1 MDDEKLGFKEM
12 ELNSEPIK
20 EKKKVDE
27 LGAGLLSLLFAG
39 ISLAMLPV
47 FLKIVGMKSDDKYY
61 GLVLTFAIICIII
74 DFAVFFL
81 QIFYTMR
88 LYIRYQ
94 RERKSYSYGINCLC
108 GAALFIIFA
117 MIVLGIIFMM

>member
-1 MDDEKLGFKEM
+1 MDDEKIGFREVLVETKPE
-12 ELNSEPIK
+12 K

-47 FLKIVGMKSDDKYY
+47 FLTIVGMKKEESNYNI
-61 GLVLTFAIICIII
+61 VFAFAIICMIIN
-74 DFAVFFL
+74 FVVFFL
-81 QIFYTMR
+81 QIFITIR
-88 LYIRYQ
+88 LFIRYQ

-108 GAALFIIFA
+108 GAMLFVIFS

>member
-27 LGAGLLSLLFAG
+27 LGAGLLSILFAG

-47 FLKIVGMKSDDKYY
+47 FLTIVGMKKDANNYN
-61 GLVLTFAIICIII
+61 VVFFFAVVCIII
-74 DFAVFFL
+74 DFALFFL
-81 QIFYTMR
+81 QIFVTIR
-88 LYIRYQ
+88 LFIRYQ
-94 RERKSYSYGINCLC
+94 KERKSYSYGINCLC
-108 GAALFIIFA
+108 GAMLFVIFA